1 METHHFSLTQGDRG
15 QMQQQ
20 ACRHSS
26 LATVF
31 GLALTLGLF
40 SVACS
45 VPNLPPDSNGPG
57 DATSAAN
64 EQQSIITVTL
74 AAIPWQN
81 SAEQQA
87 SLKELVDYLQEKTD
101 LSIQV
106 EMAETY
112 EDAVD
117 LLVEEKV
124 EMAFLGAFSYIKAR
138 DRNPQLEPLVVPIEK
153 TTGRPW
159 YTSVIAVRT
168 DSGINTLEDLKGKRF
183 SFVSPSST
191 SGYLVPSVHFQELD
205 LKPDRDFGAVEY
217 SGGHNKSAQLLAMG
231 KVDAIATENQN
242 YTHESQAG
250 VLASGDYKIIW
261 ESNPIPNAPLV
272 VSSKLPNSLK
282 VAIRKALLNA
292 PEGLADISGA
302 ESSGYSIAVDSDYN
316 VIRQLKAKLNS

>member
-1 METHHFSLTQGDRG
+1 MEPHQFPLTQCDRSPVK
-15 QMQQQ
+15 QQ
-20 ACRHSS
+20 ACRPRSR
-26 LATVF
+26 ATIF
-31 GLALTLGLF
+31 GLALTLGF
-40 SVACS
+40 FGVACNVS
-45 VPNLPPDSNGPG
+45 NPPPGSNGTG
-57 DATSAAN
+57 DATPAAN
-64 EQQSIITVTL
+64 EQQPITAVTL

-106 EMAETY
+106 EMADTY

-159 YTSVIAVRT
+159 YTSVIVVRT
-168 DSGINTLEDLKGKRF
+168 DSGLNTLEDLKGKRF

-205 LKPDRDFGAVEY
+205 LKPDRDFSTVEY

-231 KVDAIATENQN
+231 KVDAIATEIQN
-242 YTHESQAG
+242 YTHESQTG
-250 VLASGDYKIIW
+250 VLASGGYKIIW
-261 ESNPIPNAPLV
+261 ESDPIPNAPLV
-272 VSSKLPNSLK
+272 VSSQLPNPL
-282 VAIRKALLNA
+282 
-292 PEGLADISGA
+292 
-302 ESSGYSIAVDSDYN
+302 
-316 VIRQLKAKLNS
+316 